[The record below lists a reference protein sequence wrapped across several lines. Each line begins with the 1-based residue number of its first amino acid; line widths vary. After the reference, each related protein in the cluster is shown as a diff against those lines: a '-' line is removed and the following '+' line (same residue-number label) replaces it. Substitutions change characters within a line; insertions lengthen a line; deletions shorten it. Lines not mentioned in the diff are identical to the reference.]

1 MDIPAFLSSVKVF
14 SELSPD
20 VILMLSGYVVVEGYE
35 TGDIILPQG
44 VSCQSIWVIYQG
56 SAKVFQD
63 NERKGK
69 TMLASLGPRG
79 IFGEISMIS
88 KSPTS
93 AEIQAGEA
101 LTVFKIPH
109 EIVSFVME
117 RDLVTHSYFSRTFVE
132 RLSANLGKLGSK
144 G

>member
-1 MDIPAFLSSVKVF
+1 MDIPAFLSSVEVF
-14 SELSPD
+14 SELGPD
-20 VILMLSGYVVVEGYE
+20 VILMLSRYVEVERYE
-35 TGDIILPQG
+35 AGEIILPQG
-44 VSCQSIWVIYQG
+44 VSGRSIWVIYQG
-56 SAKVFQD
+56 SARVIQND
-63 NERKGK
+63 ARNGK
-69 TMLASLGPRG
+69 TLLASLAPKG

-93 AEIQAGEA
+93 AEIQAGES

-109 EIVSFVME
+109 EVVSFVME
-117 RDLVTHSYFSRTFVE
+117 SDLVTHAYFSRTFVE